1 MSKIHITHLVLSGG
15 GMHGVIYIGALR
27 YLYLENMLK
36 DITHIAATSIGSFIG
51 LFVALKLS
59 MEEIESIMYNIFF
72 KEEFNFIPRKDYL
85 KLFSQLGLSST
96 KTITSELQKI
106 MKSKYDI
113 EDITFRELAKRFGIN
128 MYISATDIIHSVNTI
143 FSIDDTP
150 DLSVITASEASMAV
164 PFLYMPVLID
174 NIYYY
179 DGGLSNN
186 FPIKIFSN
194 VPKENILGMVL
205 HKERNTEKP
214 PLKEKVTIFFLAK
227 QIFNMLNAIRA
238 KEVTHRQIT
247 HQEDIFIVQNI
258 PFENFLNLK
267 VSTIGIKFEI
277 TADDIDAMIYAGFDE
292 MHKYMQTRLKK
303 LEEQNKK
310 LLADI

>member
-1 MSKIHITHLVLSGG
+1 
-15 GMHGVIYIGALR
+15 MHGVIFVGAFR

-59 MEEIESIMYNIFF
+59 MEEIESIMYNIFD
-72 KEEFNFIPRKDYL
+72 KEEFNFIPRKDYF
-85 KLFSQLGLSST
+85 KLFSHLGLSST
-96 KTITSELQKI
+96 KSITSELQKV
-106 MKSKYDI
+106 MKTKYGI

-128 MYISATDIIHSVNTI
+128 MYISATDIIHSMNTI

-150 DLSVITASEASMAV
+150 DLSVITASEASMSV

-179 DGGLSNN
+179 DGGLCNN
-186 FPIKIFSN
+186 FPIKVFSN
-194 VPKENILGMVL
+194 VPKENILGMVV
-205 HKERNTEKP
+205 HKEKDTAKST
-214 PLKEKVTIFFLAK
+214 LKEKVTIFYLAK

-258 PFENFLNLK
+258 PFENFINLK
-267 VSTIGIKFEI
+267 VSIQGIKFEI
-277 TADDIDAMIYAGFDE
+277 TRDDINAMIYAGFDE
-292 MHKYMQTRLKK
+292 MHKYMHTRLKK